1 MTDKLKSYQFLNTL
15 GQGSFSTVS
24 KVKNIENGNIYACKI
39 VPKSNLIDPGDQNR
53 FQREINAMAFIRH
66 ENIVALYDFF
76 WDTKNFYLIIDHCE
90 GGELY
95 ENIIQNQKYDEPL
108 AALIFKQMATAV
120 SVCHSYGIAH
130 RDLKPENILIDKFP
144 HIKVSD
150 FGLCGYLTKEIM
162 MQTFCG
168 SPCFCSPEC
177 LCRVPYDGRLSD
189 VWSLGVILFF
199 MVTGSHPWSTTN
211 TSVMLH
217 QILKGDYCLP
227 QGLSPELTDLIQ
239 GMMQVNPRNRFDMDK
254 VLSHPWLNISNQ
266 LVNEK
271 YPWMKTIESKDK
283 LRTVSLKALTKECE
297 RMGTVREF
305 GIVSPFTEEIQSNS
319 AQKSPPGLP
328 HLHVINVE
336 KKVNAT
342 GNAGRRI
349 AFSNSGKLRTK
360 IANYRSR
367 STSQSALN
375 YLVPSSSSNVDLAG
389 LL

>member
-1 MTDKLKSYQFLNTL
+1 MSDKLKSYQFLDQL
-15 GQGSFSTVS
+15 GAGSFSTVS
-24 KVKNIENGNIYACKI
+24 KVRNLENGNIYACKI
-39 VPKSNLIDPGDQNR
+39 VPKSNLYDPGDQNR

-76 WDTKNFYLIIDHCE
+76 WDSKNFYLIIDHCE

-95 ENIIQNQKYDEPL
+95 EHICKSQKYEEPL
-108 AALIFKQMATAV
+108 AALIFKQIATAV

-217 QILKGDYCLP
+217 QILKGDYMLP
-227 QGLSPELTDLIQ
+227 HSLSPELSDLIQ

-254 VLSHPWLNISNQ
+254 VLNHPWLKISNE
-266 LVNEK
+266 LMTEK
-271 YPWMKTIESKDK
+271 YPWMHQFESNPNV
-283 LRTVSLKALTKECE
+283 RVVSLKALTKECE
-297 RMGTVREF
+297 RMGTVRDS
-305 GIVSPFTEEIQSNS
+305 GIVSPFAEEPQRDNKV
-319 AQKSPPGLP
+319 KSPPGLP
-328 HLHVINVE
+328 HLHVINM
-336 KKVNAT
+336 KKMNPA
-342 GNAGRRI
+342 GNAGRQI
-349 AFSNSGKLRTK
+349 AFSNASKLRNQ

-367 STSQSALN
+367 STSQSAIT
-375 YLVPSSSSNVDLAG
+375 YLVPSSGSTHNLVS